1 MSTVEEF
8 YAGAGDKKTASSSS
22 FSNQN
27 VALICLMGV
36 GLGNLI
42 SPEYTHAL
50 SAIRGLHFAFY
61 VTSTFIYRR
70 SIQNI
75 DNTYTS
81 FTSKNDFGMS
91 NTEKAA
97 ARNSAKATINTML
110 CRAAS
115 SALLH
120 WKSSYI
126 VPLVVSLSFDICSLV
141 SNENFLGV
149 ITNSPLKKPQNIP
162 RSKSGRLIWF
172 DLNH

>member
-1 MSTVEEF
+1 MSSVEEF
-8 YAGAGDKKTASSSS
+8 YAAAGDKKSVASSS

-27 VALICLMGV
+27 VAMICLMGV
-36 GLGNLI
+36 GIGNLI
-42 SPEYTHAL
+42 SPEYAHAVGV
-50 SAIRGLHFAFY
+50 IRGLHFAFY

-97 ARNSAKATINTML
+97 ARNSAKATINSML

-126 VPLVVSLSFDICSLV
+126 VPLVVSLSIDVCSLA
-141 SNENFLGV
+141 SNESFLGV
-149 ITNSPLKKPQNIP
+149 IRNIPLKKPQNIP
-162 RSKSGRLIWF
+162 RSKSGRLI
-172 DLNH
+172 